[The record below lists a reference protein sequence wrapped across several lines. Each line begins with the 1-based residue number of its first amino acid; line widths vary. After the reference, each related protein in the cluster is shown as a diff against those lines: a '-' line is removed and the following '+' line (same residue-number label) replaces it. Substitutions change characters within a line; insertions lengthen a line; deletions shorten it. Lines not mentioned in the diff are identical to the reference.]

1 MAWMRAA
8 AGRRPVVAVT
18 HKGVIRAM
26 FSAATGWDM
35 TGPAP
40 LTLDWSCGHEFDMD
54 DAGRLRLTMANVPL
68 QDGESG

>member
-1 MAWMRAA
+1 MRAA
-8 AGRRPVVAVT
+8 AGQVPIVAVAQ
-18 HKGVIRAM
+18 KGVIRATL
-26 FSAATGWDM
+26 SAATGWDM